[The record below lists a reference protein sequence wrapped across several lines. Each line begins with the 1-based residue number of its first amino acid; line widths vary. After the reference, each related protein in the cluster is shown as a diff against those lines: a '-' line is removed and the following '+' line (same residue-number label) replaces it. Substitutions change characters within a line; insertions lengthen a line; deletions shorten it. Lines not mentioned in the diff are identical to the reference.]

1 MNGVSVAPTPKDCL
15 RKSAQC
21 SITIDPGQGQS
32 EYYLY
37 SRTKGAYRQGNS
49 LVLFVA
55 TRTSSLFHKRLRAH
69 HGFCEN
75 LLPYNHDSYEPIK
88 SQIYICCNTWI
99 VEVCAKF
106 WTDGIIISPITATG
120 FFKTWITSS
129 FGLCEMGHNDVLE
142 SKVIHADKVTSATTC
157 STDMLNLHAG
167 ICMLLTTALDVLSF
181 SIPLAFCSG
190 NVAAS
195 QPFCAVTGFNT
206 FWPPERRLFHVP
218 TRTTSS
224 EANFREIAVLFLSS
238 FVARSMVAPTTDL

>member
-32 EYYLY
+32 EYYFY

-88 SQIYICCNTWI
+88 SQIYICYNTWI

-157 STDMLNLHAG
+157 SMDMLNLHAG
-167 ICMLLTTALDVLSF
+167 IYVCYSPQPWTSYHSPFHWRSVPGTWGRIML
-181 SIPLAFCSG
+181 PLHNPSVPLLVITPG
-190 NVAAS
+190 GGGGTPSVK
-195 QPFCAVTGFNT
+195 VVG
-206 FWPPERRLFHVP
+206 RLP
-218 TRTTSS
+218 GTRW
-224 EANFREIAVLFLSS
+224 L
-238 FVARSMVAPTTDL
+238 